1 VAGEWLPVDIA
12 LGTKPEVQELVDL
25 SGQGVEVVVYRL
37 LQLWGW
43 VSLNSADGTVRAT
56 PERLARICGGDAAFW
71 RQVEA
76 VGWVDYDSD
85 AGTAVIPGWGRRF
98 SMAAKARQCGND
110 RVKRWRNG
118 DVTVDR
124 YKSVTTG
131 EDRTESSSSARDAA
145 QPKPAAGTGDCWEA
159 LVAAWNEKH
168 PPGNDQ
174 RWRSPKPP
182 KGAAERL
189 AEAGWLER
197 AREAIGLLPRLRYF
211 ATPVTLQQLCHEGFV
226 DRALGGQYD
235 NPKPTKATRFPEDKP
250 PAAGF
255 QGDDAAR
262 FEATRRRELAKLKA
276 AEVA

>member
-1 VAGEWLPVDIA
+1 MAGEWIPVDIT

-76 VGWVDYDSD
+76 VGWVAFDAD

-124 YKSVTTG
+124 YTSVTTG

-145 QPKPAAGTGDCWEA
+145 QPKPAGTADGWEA

-168 PPGNDQ
+168 PPGNAQ

-182 KGAAERL
+182 KGAEERL
-189 AEAGWLER
+189 AEPGWAER
-197 AREAIGLLPRLRYF
+197 AREAIGKLPRLRYF
-211 ATPVTLQQLCHEGFV
+211 ATPVTLPQLFHEGFV

-235 NPKPTKATRFPEDKP
+235 NPKPTKATRFQEDKP
-250 PAAGF
+250 PAAGW